1 MDLPTELFSSA
12 IKNFSFEPW
21 LFDELF
27 FETESK
33 IKYAGYIK
41 RLKTEI
47 EKLSKSNTK
56 IIPRD
61 FDYETITGLSSEAK
75 EKLSYIKPET
85 LGQVSRISGIT
96 PSDVSI
102 VLVNIK

>member
-1 MDLPTELFSSA
+1 MFSSV
-12 IKNFSFEPW
+12 IKNFRFEPW

-33 IKYAGYIK
+33 VKYAGYIK
-41 RLKTEI
+41 RLKAEI
-47 EKLSKSNTK
+47 EKLSRNNTK
-56 IIPRD
+56 VIPRD
-61 FDYETITGLSSEAK
+61 FNYEKIPGLSSEAK

>member
-1 MDLPTELFSSA
+1 M
-12 IKNFSFEPW
+12 IKLTFQKLLKINFNYE
-21 LFDELF
+21 
-27 FETESK
+27 K
-33 IKYAGYIK
+33 I
-41 RLKTEI
+41 
-47 EKLSKSNTK
+47 
-56 IIPRD
+56 P
-61 FDYETITGLSSEAK
+61 GLSSEAK